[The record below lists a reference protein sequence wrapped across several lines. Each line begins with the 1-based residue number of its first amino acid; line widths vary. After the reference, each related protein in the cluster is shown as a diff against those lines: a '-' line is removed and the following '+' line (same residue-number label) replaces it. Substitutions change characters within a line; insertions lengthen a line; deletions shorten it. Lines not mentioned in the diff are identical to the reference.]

1 MYKKSLLLLH
11 IQFSNRDM
19 DIGNSVCLTL
29 RENNL
34 DNLALV
40 HTKMFT
46 SNRTAIKFFKFI
58 IQMQAIQTQII

>member
-34 DNLALV
+34 EALV